1 MTPPQKNGPFPIW
14 NIWDSVALTI
24 REKERKGKK
33 EKRKERVG
41 EDKCRKEGT
50 EKREGK
56 EVEFKNRIQKF
67 RKDQS
72 TKKKKI

>member
-1 MTPPQKNGPFPIW
+1 M
-14 NIWDSVALTI
+14 TI

-56 EVEFKNRIQKF
+56 EVEFKNRQN
-67 RKDQS
+67 
-72 TKKKKI
+72 TKI